1 MDASDIDGNTSI
13 LFKLLKEKNPSED
26 FIERDLQVVLEAIH
40 KQKDIATTLKVQWDH
55 LKNDKAFLL
64 SDVSE
69 KLLLVHRTLRTASIT
84 KERIL
89 RLTTR
94 YVMMDRLY
102 EARVEPG
109 YLSKFRR
116 EDWLYYDKPYAVQPE
131 IVLALVDVCL
141 KILDSTIT
149 ELEKRL
155 GEMEHKFYTRQAAGS
170 IMQVYTHDDVPALPQ
185 VRALQNQVLQQA
197 EELKSLKRTISKMQ
211 ESSTETTGNES
222 DDDEPDQVESIK
234 KSRHT
239 PSVIQVELAVE
250 DQAYFQRMVEEV
262 TQPQLPRLV
271 TDSDDGG
278 LSLTGERSSSSSS
291 SRSKSPQPP
300 QPTPHQEAQ
309 QVHHVWEPMD
319 EIIYLQNQVAQWQQ
333 VLRTFPYRNLGETS
347 AGVDPAVTCVFC
359 DAEARHFSDSC
370 PEVPRGD
377 DRFAIISIKG
387 LCKWCLDR
395 QHRGWCKSRTKE
407 CWVCDKLRGTIAK
420 VLIPDE
426 DGHHRAVCNIPDSR
440 HLIYERLDQLR
451 DEIRDLQDRRQQHV
465 AGGDVDNVDL
475 IS

>member
-1 MDASDIDGNTSI
+1 MDASDIDGNTNI
-13 LFKLLKEKNPSED
+13 LLKLLKEKNPSED

-155 GEMEHKFYTRQAAGS
+155 GEMEQNFYTRQAAGPT
-170 IMQVYTHDDVPALPQ
+170 MQVYTHDEVPALPQ

-211 ESSTETTGNES
+211 ETRTETAGNKS
-222 DDDEPDQVESIK
+222 DEDEPDQ
-234 KSRHT
+234 
-239 PSVIQVELAVE
+239 LE
-250 DQAYFQRMVEEV
+250 DQTYFQRMVEEV

-278 LSLTGERSSSSSS
+278 LSLTGERSSSRSS
-291 SRSKSPQPP
+291 SRSRSPQPP

-309 QVHHVWEPMD
+309 QVHRVWEPMD
-319 EIIYLQNQVAQWQQ
+319 EIIYLQDQVTQWQQ

-370 PEVPRGD
+370 PEVQRGD

-395 QHRGWCKSRTKE
+395 QHRGRCKYRKKE
-407 CWVCDKLRGTIAK
+407 CWYCDKLRGTIAE

-440 HLIYERLDQLR
+440 HLVYERLDQLR
-451 DEIRDLQDRRQQHV
+451 DEIQDLQDRRQQHV
-465 AGGDVDNVDL
+465 AGGNVDNVDL